1 MVRARAQSS
10 DLYARTLPNRM
21 ANETIV
27 DPYNLSN
34 YVLGTVGDWNTVRVK
49 L

>member
-21 ANETIV
+21 ANEAII
-27 DPYNLSN
+27 DPHILSN
-34 YVLGTVGDWNTVRVK
+34 YVLGTVGDWNTVRVQ